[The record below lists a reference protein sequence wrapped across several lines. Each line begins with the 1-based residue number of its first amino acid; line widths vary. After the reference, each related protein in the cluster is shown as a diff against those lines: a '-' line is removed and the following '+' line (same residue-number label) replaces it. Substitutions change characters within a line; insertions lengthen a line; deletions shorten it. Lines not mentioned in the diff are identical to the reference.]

1 MVAFGNSDPLKVTD
15 QIVEDIRSGC
25 REASA
30 WPHVKSGD
38 RVRIGP
44 LGLDV
49 DHVVPTAFWGQFVSM
64 GGRERAIVLFSL
76 LGREHKVE
84 IAADRLTLD

>member
-1 MVAFGNSDPLKVTD
+1 MVAFGNSDPLKVTH
-15 QIVEDIRSGC
+15 QIVEDIRGGC

-30 WPHVKSGD
+30 QPDVKSGD
-38 RVRIGP
+38 HVRIGP
-44 LGLDV
+44 LDV
-49 DHVVPTAFWGQFVSM
+49 EHVAPTTFWGQFVSM
-64 GGRERAIVLFSL
+64 GGQGRAIVLFSL

>member
-44 LGLDV
+44 LDV
-49 DHVVPTAFWGQFVSM
+49 EHVAPTTFWGQFVSM
-64 GGRERAIVLFSL
+64 GGQGRAIVLFSL